1 MDKKLIETLAK
12 VIVAAG
18 WADGKLSPKEINS
31 LKDLLFQFQEY
42 FLSSGD
48 VKFGLTSNQWA
59 MFEMYTEAP
68 IDATERER
76 LVNEL
81 GEAVWSEEDRTLV
94 LSALQNMVEADD
106 KITDEEQAILNGVK
120 AKLESIDTGIIGDL
134 GRLVREAM
142 QRRSQAV
149 SHAPNRE
156 RYFDDFLKNKIYYG
170 IRRRLELDETIIE
183 IPDEDLRK
191 LSTVGG
197 MMARVAQIDGVVIEK
212 ESDQITSILQTS
224 WGLSH
229 EAATFVIEVA
239 MTEASTN
246 FDYLRMTREFL
257 EITTPAER
265 ANLVDVLHVVAN
277 ADGKASDEEL
287 KEIRNIAEY
296 LLVNTID

>member
-1 MDKKLIETLAK
+1 
-12 VIVAAG
+12 
-18 WADGKLSPKEINS
+18 
-31 LKDLLFQFQEY
+31 
-42 FLSSGD
+42 
-48 VKFGLTSNQWA
+48 
-59 MFEMYTEAP
+59 
-68 IDATERER
+68 
-76 LVNEL
+76 
-81 GEAVWSEEDRTLV
+81 
-94 LSALQNMVEADD
+94 MVEADD

>member
-18 WADGKLSPKEINS
+18 WTDGKLSLKEINS
-31 LKDLLFQFQEY
+31 LKDLLFQFREY
-42 FLSSGD
+42 FLSSRD
-48 VKFGLTSNQWA
+48 VSSSLTSNQWA

-68 IDATERER
+68 IDATEQER

-81 GEAVWSEEDRTLV
+81 GEAVWSEEDKTLV
-94 LSALQNMVEADD
+94 LSALQSMVEADD

-120 AKLESIDTGIIGDL
+120 AKLESVDTGIIGDL

-170 IRRRLELDETIIE
+170 IRRRLELDETNIE

-296 LLVNTID
+296 LLVNTIE